1 MKHRKPHTAKPKLSP
16 ARKEA
21 IYAQPLGKQFR
32 IVHIDEGSGFA
43 VFQHVLVD
51 TEANDYE
58 QVLAVAKAYAKET
71 HCAINPIVNRG
82 APAGRRLIYPG
93 IENSNANPDLTTGKY
108 GYVDVKS
115 PLSKSKIVKN
125 ANAASK
131 QHAIAA
137 ITDLALDEPLK
148 HKLILQ
154 ITAKIFSNRNTNLQ
168 GQPNYTQDR
177 VHWFVNGELLKYNRS
192 KKNESFPT

>member
-1 MKHRKPHTAKPKLSP
+1 MKHRKPHTKPKLT
-16 ARKEA
+16 AAQKEA
-21 IYAQPLGKQFR
+21 IYALPLSKQFR
-32 IVHIDEGSGFA
+32 IVHIDPCSGQA
-43 VFQHVLVD
+43 VYQHELVD
-51 TEANDYE
+51 ETARDYG
-58 QVLAVAKAYAKET
+58 QVLTVAKAYARET
-71 HCAINPIVNRG
+71 PCAINPEVKPQAEAARQKIF
-82 APAGRRLIYPG
+82 PG
-93 IENSNANPDLTTGKY
+93 IEGFVNPDLTVEKY

-154 ITAKIFSNRNTNLQ
+154 ITAKIFSDRNTNGQ
-168 GQPNYTQDR
+168 GKPNYTQDQ
-177 VHWFVNGELLKYNRS
+177 VHWLVDGKLLKYNRS
-192 KKNESFPT
+192 EKNESLPT